1 MHNYLSTLML
11 TNDVRLV
18 RAARKGD
25 QDAFA
30 SLVRKHKQPAYLLA
44 LKLIRDP
51 EDAREVVQESLL
63 KAYLHLDQFQGNS
76 RFSTWLGRITLNEAL
91 MRIRRRPVREEIPLD
106 EGATGTPA
114 NPLSARLRDEAPDP
128 ERAFRQA
135 EFRWIIRGAI
145 AKLTPPYRQVF
156 VLRHLEDCSTRETAE
171 ILGLTVTAVKTR
183 LRRARV
189 ELHRRLHTFYKSG
202 CRESGGMRENEKP
215 RLRRKAKAF
224 DKNVC
229 AIRSARGV

>member
-1 MHNYLSTLML
+1 MHNYFATLML

-18 RAARKGD
+18 RAARNGD

-44 LKLIRDP
+44 LKLIHDP

-63 KAYLHLDQFQGNS
+63 KAYLHLDQFQGDS

-106 EGATGTPA
+106 EGATGTQA
-114 NPLSARLRDEAPDP
+114 TPLSAKLRDDTPDP

-189 ELHRRLHTFYKSG
+189 ELHRRLHTFYKTG
-202 CRESGGMRENEKP
+202 CRESGGMRENDQPGFP
-215 RLRRKAKAF
+215 RKVKAL
-224 DKNVC
+224 DKSNCSPSRV
-229 AIRSARGV
+229 RSV

>member
-1 MHNYLSTLML
+1 ML

-18 RAARKGD
+18 RAARNGD

-63 KAYLHLDQFQGNS
+63 KAYLHLDQFQGDS

-91 MRIRRRPVREEIPLD
+91 MRIRRRPAREEIPLD
-106 EGATGTPA
+106 EGPTHPQMS
-114 NPLSARLRDEAPDP
+114 PLSARLRDNAPDP
-128 ERAFRQA
+128 ERAYRQI
-135 EFRWIIRGAI
+135 EFRYIIRGAI
-145 AKLTPPYRQVF
+145 EKLTAPYRRVF
-156 VLRHLEDCSTRETAE
+156 ILRHLEDCSTRETAE

-202 CRESGGMRENEKP
+202 CRESGGLRESRMPKP
-215 RLRRKAKAF
+215 RRKIKSCDKTDCTPLR
-224 DKNVC
+224 
-229 AIRSARGV
+229 IRPV

>member
-1 MHNYLSTLML
+1 MCANYLSTLML

-18 RAARKGD
+18 EAARNGD
-25 QDAFA
+25 QDAFT
-30 SLVRKHKQPAYLLA
+30 SLVRKHNQPAYLLA

-51 EDAREVVQESLL
+51 EDAREIVQESFL
-63 KAYLHLDQFQGNS
+63 KAYLHLDQFQGDS

-91 MRIRRRPVREEIPLD
+91 MRIRRRPIRDEIPLD
-106 EGATGTPA
+106 EGSPGPA
-114 NPLSARLRDEAPDP
+114 VPPLAARLRDTGPDP
-128 ERAFRQA
+128 ERTFRRA
-135 EFRWIIRGAI
+135 EVRRIVRGAI

-202 CRESGGMRENEKP
+202 CRESAS
-215 RLRRKAKAF
+215 LRDDGKSRKRRTVF
-224 DKNVC
+224 QKNDCSTRRVQ
-229 AIRSARGV
+229 S